1 MRFNWRGSLVL
12 PAVILA
18 GLGLGGYVAVA
29 WPDTTPAAKSHA
41 VDLTASPTRSPK
53 RQLTKA
59 ADTVY
64 PGSIFVYEL
73 RSTMLIDSI
82 MATPQRVDAH

>member
-1 MRFNWRGSLVL
+1 M
-12 PAVILA
+12 ILA
-18 GLGLGGYVAVA
+18 GLALGGYVAAA
-29 WPDTTPAAKSHA
+29 WPDSTPAAKSHA

-53 RQLTKA
+53 RQLAKA

-73 RSTMLIDSI
+73 QSTMLVDSI

>member
-1 MRFNWRGSLVL
+1 M
-12 PAVILA
+12 ILA
-18 GLGLGGYVAVA
+18 GLGLGGYVAVV

-41 VDLTASPTRSPK
+41 ADRTASASPK
-53 RQLTKA
+53 RSLAKA

-73 RSTMLIDSI
+73 RTSMLIDSI